1 MITCENLSKMYSGKY
16 ALAQFNFTFSPGHI
30 YAILGPNGSGKS
42 TLMKSLAG
50 LVKPT
55 EGKIYVDDHELT
67 YHDKQHIAYMP
78 TEPYFYN
85 YMTAKQAAAYYQ
97 DFFDDFSMEKFNWFM
112 NRMGLNPATKL
123 RAYSTGMM
131 AKFKLVLN
139 VSRNPQLLML
149 DEPLNGIDMLARE
162 EVTAGILQGIDRSA
176 AVMISSHL
184 IEDLERIADYVLF
197 IKEGRLVVHGYVES
211 FREQYG
217 KSMTDMYREIYGSM
231 ILQQGTFGAQ
241 GGYGMG
247 GFGPQGQ
254 NGYGAQGQG
263 GYGAPGQNGYGA
275 QGQGGFGAQGQG
287 GFGAQGQGRFG
298 APGQNGYGAPGQG
311 GFGAQGQ
318 NGFGAQGQNGYGAPG
333 QNGYGAPGQGGFGT
347 PGQNGYAAPGQGD
360 YVAPGPGSYSIQN
373 PVDPDLEEEPP
384 YGKNDGGTP

>member
-1 MITCENLSKMYSGKY
+1 MISCDNLSKMYSGKY
-16 ALAQFNFTFSPGHI
+16 ALSEFNFTFSPGHI

-50 LVKPT
+50 LVKPSA
-55 EGKIYVDDHELT
+55 GRIIVDDHELT
-67 YHDKQHIAYMP
+67 YLDKQHIAYMP

-85 YMTAKQAAAYYQ
+85 YMTAKQAAEYYR

-112 NRMGLNPATKL
+112 SRMGLNQTTKL

-139 VSRNPQLLML
+139 VSRNPHLLML

-176 AVMISSHL
+176 AVLISSHL

-197 IKEGRLVVHGYVES
+197 IKEGRLVVHGYVGS

-231 ILQQGTFGAQ
+231 ILQQGMFGAQ

-254 NGYGAQGQG
+254 NGYNAQGQG
-263 GYGAPGQNGYGA
+263 
-275 QGQGGFGAQGQG
+275 
-287 GFGAQGQGRFG
+287 
-298 APGQNGYGAPGQG
+298 
-311 GFGAQGQ
+311 
-318 NGFGAQGQNGYGAPG
+318 GFGAQGQNGYGAPG
-333 QNGYGAPGQGGFGT
+333 QNGFGAAGQNGYNAQGQNAYGAQGQGGFGAQGQGGYGAQ
-347 PGQNGYAAPGQGD
+347 GQNGYGPQAQNTYGNPGGYAPQGQNGFGMQGQGGYAAPGQGG
-360 YVAPGPGSYSIQN
+360 YSAPGQGSYTAPK

-384 YGKNDGGTP
+384 YGRGSGGTP

>member
-16 ALAQFNFTFSPGHI
+16 ALADFNFTFTPGHI

-50 LVKPT
+50 LVKPSA
-55 EGKIYVDDHELT
+55 GRIIVDDHELT
-67 YHDKQHIAYMP
+67 YLDKQHIAYMP

-112 NRMGLNPATKL
+112 NRMGLNPMTKL
-123 RAYSTGMM
+123 RAFSTGMM

-139 VSRNPQLLML
+139 VSRNPHLLML

-176 AVMISSHL
+176 AVLISSHL

-197 IKEGRLVVHGYVES
+197 IKEGRLVVHGYVGS

-231 ILQQGTFGAQ
+231 ILQQGMPGVQ

-247 GFGPQGQ
+247 GYGPQGQ
-254 NGYGAQGQG
+254 GGYGPQGQGGYGPQGQGGYGPQGQGGYGPQGQGGYGAQGQG
-263 GYGAPGQNGYGA
+263 GYGAQGQGGYGA
-275 QGQGGFGAQGQG
+275 QGQGGYGAQGQG
-287 GFGAQGQGRFG
+287 GYGPQGQGGYGAQGQG
-298 APGQNGYGAPGQG
+298 GYGAQGQGGYGPQGQSGYGPQGQGGYVAPGQG
-311 GFGAQGQ
+311 A
-318 NGFGAQGQNGYGAPG
+318 
-333 QNGYGAPGQGGFGT
+333 
-347 PGQNGYAAPGQGD
+347 
-360 YVAPGPGSYSIQN
+360 QN
-373 PVDPDLEEEPP
+373 PVNPNLEEEPP
-384 YGKNDGGTP
+384 YGQGNGGTP